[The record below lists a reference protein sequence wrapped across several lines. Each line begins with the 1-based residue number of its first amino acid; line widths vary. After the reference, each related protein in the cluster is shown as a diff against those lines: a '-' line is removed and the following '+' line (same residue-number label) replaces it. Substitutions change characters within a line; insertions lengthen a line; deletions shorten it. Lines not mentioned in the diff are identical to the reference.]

1 MEPSFSAWSRS
12 RPNLAGV
19 GSGTSDFRSQ
29 SRPKKWRL
37 RNMKQ
42 LSHLWL
48 MSEANWSFYFL
59 GARRACWPTPGCR
72 CRTAVGWSLA
82 GIPHPACGLAILFCC
97 WPGQNTT
104 PAQSNVFSR
113 QGQRIPVKK
122 DLFCPSVAGVL
133 VPRTNAVLISM
144 RKKRSAGR
152 IRNYPQNVRS
162 VSQKDH
168 CILAGLSTVKMN
180 SHIISIQISFH
191 TNIFEL
197 VLTFC
202 LFVHSLYT
210 LSRAKEQ
217 LLTTTKPIP
226 HCINMF
232 KCNVK
237 NWGCCSES

>member
-104 PAQSNVFSR
+104 PAQSTADTSSVD
-113 QGQRIPVKK
+113 K
-122 DLFCPSVAGVL
+122 DRGFPWRKTFFCPSVAGVL
-133 VPRTNAVLISM
+133 VPRTNAVFDQYAEKAL
-144 RKKRSAGR
+144 RG
-152 IRNYPQNVRS
+152 QNSELPAERTFCFAKGPLYS
-162 VSQKDH
+162 SGAEHREAEFSYHQY
-168 CILAGLSTVKMN
+168 TN
-180 SHIISIQISFH
+180 IISYKHFRACFNFLFVC
-191 TNIFEL
+191 T
-197 VLTFC
+197 
-202 LFVHSLYT
+202 LFVHSLQ
-210 LSRAKEQ
+210 S
-217 LLTTTKPIP
+217 
-226 HCINMF
+226 
-232 KCNVK
+232 
-237 NWGCCSES
+237 